1 MRMIWA
7 CESVIKKRR
16 AAGYDTIAA
25 EPVFAMPARAKSAS
39 ETPDR
44 APLSELTAL
53 SPADGR
59 YAGKTQILRGIFS
72 EFGLMRRRVAVEVR
86 WFKAL
91 AACAQIPQLPALSDE
106 QNIFLDNIAA
116 NFSPADAR
124 AIKKIESQTRHDV
137 KAVEYF
143 LKERLDAGPGL
154 APAREFVHFACTSE
168 DINNLACALMLRDGL
183 AQVLLPALDRL
194 SAQLE
199 RHAGHWAEL
208 PMLART
214 HGQAAS
220 PTTVGK
226 EFRVFAAR
234 CKNLARQITGVQLG
248 GKINGA
254 TGNYNAHII
263 ACPAVDWRALSAE
276 LVASLGLAHHDCT
289 TQVAPNDDIAAL
301 LHAMCRFNSALLD
314 MNRDL
319 WGYIALGYFGQRA
332 GKNEVGSSTMPHKIN
347 PIDFENSEG
356 NIGIANAL
364 AQHLAAQLP
373 LSRWQRDLSNSTV
386 IRNLG
391 LVFAHTLLAAAA
403 AANGLGKLTVDRK
416 ALARDLEHNPQVL
429 AEAVQTVMRLH
440 GIRDSYEQLKELTRG
455 KSELT
460 LEELRGFVRGL
471 KIPGRDKQRLLQLAP
486 HSYTGMAAD
495 IARRP

>member
-1 MRMIWA
+1 
-7 CESVIKKRR
+7 
-16 AAGYDTIAA
+16 
-25 EPVFAMPARAKSAS
+25 MPARAKSAS

-59 YAGKTQILRGIFS
+59 YAGQTKILRGIFS

-106 QNIFLDNIAA
+106 QNIFLDRIAED
-116 NFSPADAR
+116 FSAADAR

-143 LKERLDAGPGL
+143 LKQRLDAGPGL
-154 APAREFVHFACTSE
+154 ASKREFLHFACTSE

-183 AQVLLPALDRL
+183 AQVLLPALEKL
-194 SAQLE
+194 TAQLE
-199 RHAGHWAEL
+199 RHAAEWAGL

-226 EFRVFAAR
+226 EFRVFAVR

-254 TGNYNAHII
+254 TGNYNAHLA

-403 AANGLGKLTVDRK
+403 ATAGLGKLTVNEK
-416 ALARDLEHNPQVL
+416 NLARDLERNPQVL
-429 AEAVQTVMRLH
+429 AEAIQTVMRLH

-455 KSELT
+455 KNEIT
-460 LEELRGFVRGL
+460 LEGLREFVRGL
-471 KIPGRDKQRLLQLAP
+471 KIPGQDKQRLLQLTP

-495 IARRP
+495 IARSDSE